1 MADAQ
6 DQAKTQPEVELDL
19 DDVKETKVEVEEQQ
33 KEESK
38 EPNLNVGEVDL
49 GYADHSKDKA
59 KEEVAVEEIPEE
71 QPSEDKTYENER
83 ETKLEK
89 KEEPDDLSE
98 VSESVK
104 KRIDKLTRRFREAE
118 RREKAALD
126 FAKGLQKKYDDTQV
140 KYDSTDEK
148 YLKEFDARVD
158 AQREQVKKKLK
169 DAIENNDSDKIME
182 ANDELTQLS
191 VEKEKARIKMADREA
206 RLKQLEEQKN
216 APKEE
221 QPAPQEVQS
230 EPSEKARKWASDN
243 AWFGNDKIMTN
254 AAMTVHEDL
263 VGMGIDV
270 ESDEYYNE
278 IDKRMKDNFPHR
290 FTIQEQRRPVQK
302 VASAGRTQQGRRSV
316 RLTKSQVA
324 IAKKLGVP
332 LEEYAKFVKEV

>member
-6 DQAKTQPEVELDL
+6 EYAKIQPEVELDT
-19 DDVKETKVEVEEQQ
+19 DDVKETDVRVEDT

-38 EPNLNVGEVDL
+38 EPNLNAGEVDL
-49 GYADHSKDKA
+49 GYTEHDKDQSKDEVTV
-59 KEEVAVEEIPEE
+59 EEVQEEPK
-71 QPSEDKTYENER
+71 Q
-83 ETKLEK
+83 ETQQQS
-89 KEEPDDLSE
+89 EPDDLSE
-98 VSESVK
+98 VSESVR
-104 KRIDKLTRRFREAE
+104 KRIDKLTRKFREAE

-126 FAKGLQKKYDDTQV
+126 FAKGLQKKYDDSVT

-158 AQREQVKKKLK
+158 AQREQVKRKLK
-169 DAIENNDSDKIME
+169 EAIESNDADKIME
-182 ANDELTQLS
+182 ANDELTQLT

-216 APKEE
+216 APKVEPIQE
-221 QPAPQEVQS
+221 QEPQS
-230 EPSEKARKWASDN
+230 EPSERAKSWASKN

-263 VGMGIDV
+263 VGMGVDV

-278 IDKRMKDNFPHR
+278 IDKRMKENFPHR
-290 FTIQEQRRPVQK
+290 FATQEQRRPVQK